1 MTSLRRTLLAA
12 LLVSGAACSNRASDS
27 TPTTAADTSATT
39 AAPAGGDAT
48 TTTAAPA
55 GITFGDLPSP
65 CGAAPEGV
73 TPAVNADEAQGST
86 DTIRLAVPTDQGAPA
101 APGLNA
107 ELYDAALAFSKWCNE
122 QGGISGL
129 PIEVAAY
136 DAKLFEVPAQI
147 EAVCSGAFAMVGGG
161 WAFDEQSFP
170 RFHECGMIDI
180 AGYTVSAAKGDSD
193 NMVAP
198 MPNPANVK
206 SAGWYQW
213 AMATHPDDMAA
224 FGTVFGDF
232 GVTKS
237 VEQSYVEIL
246 DSLGAKVVVRVPHNP
261 SGEATWTPI
270 AQQLKNAGVKALTF
284 SGVPEVA
291 AQLMK
296 AFDELDWRPN
306 ITLLDGGF
314 YADVLISRAGS
325 SAEGTVVRTS
335 FAMLE
340 EADKVKAVADYLDMM
355 KTHNDGGK
363 IAALGMQA
371 TSSYLLFA
379 SAAKACIEANGG
391 ALDRA
396 CVMAEAGEITSW
408 TGGGL
413 HAPTNPAGNQPS
425 ECFLLVEVKD
435 GKFQR
440 LYPAEFDSGAT
451 VGDTPVL
458 DDMEVRN
465 GFACSPKT
473 VVTLTG
479 DYGDVSAGK
488 LP

>member
-1 MTSLRRTLLAA
+1 MKSLRRALVVS
-12 LLVSGAACSNRASDS
+12 LLVATSAACSNRAAEPA
-27 TPTTAADTSATT
+27 PTTADAATT
-39 AAPAGGDAT
+39 TVAPTSGDAT
-48 TTTAAPA
+48 TTTAAPV
-55 GITFGDLPSP
+55 GVTFGDLASP
-65 CGAAPEGV
+65 CGPAPAGV
-73 TPAVNADEAQGST
+73 TPSVNADEAKGST
-86 DTIRLAVPTDQGAPA
+86 DTIRVAVPTDQGAPA

-107 ELYDAALAFSKWCNE
+107 ELYDAAVAFSKWCNE
-122 QGGISGL
+122 QGGIDGL
-129 PIEVAAY
+129 TLEVTAN
-136 DAKLFEVPAQI
+136 DAKLFEVPAQM
-147 EAVCSGAFAMVGGG
+147 EAVCSSAFAMVGGG

-224 FGTVFGDF
+224 FGTVYGDF
-232 GVTKS
+232 GVTKT

-270 AQQLKNAGVKALTF
+270 AQQLKNAGVKAMSF

-296 AFDELDWRPN
+296 SFDELAWRPN
-306 ITLLDGGF
+306 LILLDGGY

-340 EADKVKAVADYLDMM
+340 EADKVKAVADYLNMM
-355 KTHNDGGK
+355 KTYNDGGK

-379 SAAKACIEANGG
+379 TAAKQCIEANAGE
-391 ALDRA
+391 LDRA
-396 CVMAEAGEITSW
+396 CVMQNAKKITSW

-413 HAPTNPAGNQPS
+413 HAPTNPGENKPS

-440 LYPAEFDSGAT
+440 LYPAAFDSGAT
-451 VGDTPVL
+451 IGDTPVL
-458 DDMEVRN
+458 DDMEVRD

-479 DYGDVSAGK
+479 DYGDVTAGK